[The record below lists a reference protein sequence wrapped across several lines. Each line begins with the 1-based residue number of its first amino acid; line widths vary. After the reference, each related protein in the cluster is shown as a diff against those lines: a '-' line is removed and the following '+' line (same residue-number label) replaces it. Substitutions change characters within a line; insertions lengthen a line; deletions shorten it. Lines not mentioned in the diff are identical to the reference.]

1 MEAKKY
7 LKRIKW
13 VVLMS
18 ACGLACICLPRYIK
32 QRAGWETEQREA
44 VTSKD
49 FIKWVDFKVSYEALC
64 DAYQYDLES
73 YGTETHLEWIPLLA
87 YLGAKYGGDFRDY
100 RSRDM
105 AELTAK
111 LTEENRTIEEL
122 TEGMKYYDYYL
133 EAYTAVL
140 GGLVG
145 EYKIEKRGEESGE
158 EGSAAPETPEIQY
171 GLRAFSPV
179 AKDFYYTDYDDF
191 GVSRSYGYRRQHLG
205 HDMMGQVGTPI
216 IAVESGT
223 VEALGWNQYGG
234 WRIGIRSL
242 DQKRYYYYAHLRKGY
257 PYQGDLEVG
266 SKVEAGDVIGY
277 MGRTGYS
284 TKEDTNNIDTSHLH
298 FGLQLI
304 FDESQKKESDTFSGT
319 EIWIDCYALIRFLY
333 QNRCETRKVE
343 GTKEWE
349 RVIQTEWVE

>member
-18 ACGLACICLPRYIK
+18 ACGLVCICLPRYIK
-32 QRAGWETEQREA
+32 QRTGWETEQREA

-145 EYKIEKRGEESGE
+145 EYKIEKGG
-158 EGSAAPETPEIQY
+158 EIQY

-257 PYQGDLEVG
+257 PYQGGLEVG
-266 SKVEAGDVIGY
+266 NKVEARDVIGY
-277 MGRTGYS
+277 MGYTKYS
-284 TKEDTNNIDTSHLH
+284 AKENMNNIKIVHLH
-298 FGLQLI
+298 
-304 FDESQKKESDTFSGT
+304 
-319 EIWIDCYALIRFLY
+319 
-333 QNRCETRKVE
+333 
-343 GTKEWE
+343 
-349 RVIQTEWVE
+349 